1 MVFCGVHFF
10 WSAMSYVNNKIDVRG
25 DGAVVI
31 YQRPN
36 RDGTINDIYQMRIR
50 VPLLASKGY
59 FRGTTK
65 ESHQG
70 RATQVALNKF
80 DELYNRVKSGGT
92 LLGKSFKD
100 LFDEWKVHY
109 PQVSNESQP
118 KYVEWS
124 IKRVGNYPLTFFV
137 EEKKNPKV
145 DSLTQMDFQEYWIYR
160 RNHSIK
166 NGEPFVPSNNTLRK
180 ECTLLNMMFSYAFE
194 RGYLLKELR
203 IKRPP
208 ANKDVR
214 RPAFSKTDYRK
225 LVTGMRKRVR
235 EGWGAN
241 ARDRFYLQ
249 QFVLILA
256 NCGVRLGEL
265 RNLTWGDIER
275 EQYDEED
282 TMVRVILN
290 ISGKTGIREVVC
302 NKGTEVFFMRLYDHR
317 KEELNAHL
325 STDSFVFC
333 HRDGKPLGSMRKGF
347 DNLLKDL
354 NLTFDSMGR
363 KRTLYS
369 LRHTYATFRLSE
381 EVSPYLLSKQMG
393 TSVDMLEKHYGQVV
407 NRLVATQITKNRTR
421 HNVKVSE
428 KVYPF

>member
-1 MVFCGVHFF
+1 
-10 WSAMSYVNNKIDVRG
+10 MSYVNDKIDVRG

-31 YQRPN
+31 YRRPN
-36 RDGTINDIYQMRIR
+36 RDGTINDVFHMRIR
-50 VPLLASKGY
+50 IPLLSSRGY

-65 ESHQG
+65 ESNQG

-92 LLGKSFKD
+92 LLTKSFKD

-109 PQVSNESQP
+109 PQVSNESDP
-118 KYVEWS
+118 KYVKWS
-124 IKRVGNYPLTFFV
+124 INRIGNYPSTFFV
-137 EEKKNPKV
+137 KEKKNPKI
-145 DSLTQMDFQEYWIYR
+145 DSLTQTDFEEYWIYR
-160 RNHSIK
+160 RNHSTK
-166 NGEPFVPSNNTLRK
+166 NGKSFVPSNNTLRK
-180 ECTLLNMMFSYAFE
+180 ECTLLNVMFAYAFE
-194 RGYLLKELR
+194 RGYLLRELK

-208 ANKDVR
+208 ADKDVR

-225 LVTGMRKRVR
+225 LVAGMRKRVR

-256 NCGVRLGEL
+256 NCGVRIGEI
-265 RNLTWGDIER
+265 RHLTWEDVTR
-275 EQYDEED
+275 ENYDEDESK
-282 TMVRVILN
+282 VRVLLN
-290 ISGKTGIREVVC
+290 TKGKTGIREVVC

-317 KEELNAHL
+317 KEELNSHP

-333 HRDGKPLGSMRKGF
+333 HRDGKPLESMRRGF
-347 DNLLKDL
+347 GNLLKDL
-354 NLTFDSMGR
+354 NLTNDSMGR

-369 LRHTYATFRLSE
+369 LRHTYATFRLGE
-381 EVSPYLLSKQMG
+381 EVSPYLLAKQMG
-393 TSVDMLEKHYGQVV
+393 TSVEMLEKHYGQVV
-407 NRLVATQITKNRTR
+407 NRLVATQITKTRTR

-428 KVYPF
+428 KIYPF

>member
-1 MVFCGVHFF
+1 MRIGAI
-10 WSAMSYVNNKIDVRG
+10 SMTDVNNKIDVRG
-25 DGAVVI
+25 DGSVI
-31 YQRPN
+31 LYQRLKF
-36 RDGTINDIYQMRIR
+36 GSKTEISDIFHMRIR
-50 VPLLASKGY
+50 IPLSASKGY
-59 FRGTTK
+59 FRGSTG
-65 ESHQG
+65 ESNQG

-80 DELYNRVKSGGT
+80 DELYNKVKGGGT

-100 LFDEWKVHY
+100 LFNEWKVHY
-109 PQVSNESQP
+109 PKVSNESLPQ
-118 KYVEWS
+118 YIEWS
-124 IKRVGNYPLTFFV
+124 INRIGNYPYKFFV
-137 EEKKNPKV
+137 DERGNPKV
-145 DSLTQMDFQEYWIYR
+145 DTITPQDFEDYFIYR
-160 RNHSIK
+160 K
-166 NGEPFVPSNNTLRK
+166 NNSVKKGVPYSPSNNTIRK
-180 ECTLLNMMFSYAFE
+180 ECTLLGQMFSYAFE
-194 RGYLLKELR
+194 KGYLPKELKV
-203 IKRPP
+203 KRPSP
-208 ANKDVR
+208 EKDSR
-214 RPAFSKTDYRK
+214 RPSFTKEEWRK
-225 LVTGMRKRVR
+225 LTTGMRKRVK
-235 EGWGAN
+235 EGWGAHK
-241 ARDRFYLQ
+241 RDRFLLNQY
-249 QFVLILA
+249 VLILA

-265 RNLTWGDIER
+265 RNLTWGGIER

-407 NRLVATQITKNRTR
+407 NRLVATQITKTRTR
-421 HNVKVSE
+421 HNVKVSD
-428 KVYPF
+428 KIYPF